1 MGGMFYN
8 CSSLKELN
16 ISNFN
21 TDNVKDMS
29 CMFKGCS
36 KQFQNKIKVQY
47 KNIKKEAFDK
57 YEKYKHNC
65 VKH

>member
-1 MGGMFYN
+1 MR
-8 CSSLKELN
+8 S
-16 ISNFN
+16 
-21 TDNVKDMS
+21 
-29 CMFKGCS
+29 MFKGCS

-65 VKH
+65 VKHWILISK